1 MATATLDREQQAL
14 LAAQVDD
21 ALRLTLA
28 YTIEVDRLAAA
39 VGGVLRQ
46 NFIDLTHTD
55 RADIAGFIAESE
67 PTVIAGIEEGAD
79 LAAAYISE
87 MAGVAVTA
95 ERVAA
100 PVIPWDDPFLRT
112 WHNLSEGEVYEA
124 AKAKGATVAEMMGY
138 DAVTDGTDGF
148 MGRNAVGVRAWRRV
162 ISAKACEWC
171 RVVSTQL
178 YKTQA
183 TATFG
188 HHGCKCAVLP
198 VFHEQADHAKA
209 INTARLKELKAEGTV
224 TKVSEARERAR
235 DRARAARAQM

>member
-1 MATATLDREQQAL
+1 MATATIDRDDLAL
-14 LAAQVDD
+14 LAAEVDD

-28 YTIEVDRLAAA
+28 YTVEVDRLADA
-39 VGGVLRQ
+39 VGAVLRD
-46 NFIDLTHTD
+46 NFLDLRHTD
-55 RADIAGFIAESE
+55 RADIRAFIAEAE

-112 WHNLSEGEVYEA
+112 WHQLSEGEVYEL

-138 DAVTDGTDGF
+138 DAVTDGTDAF
-148 MGRNAVGVRAWRRV
+148 MGRKAVGVRGWRRV

-178 YKTQA
+178 YRSQE

-198 VFHEQADHAKA
+198 VFHEQADHAKQ
-209 INTARLKELKAEGTV
+209 INSARLKALKGEGAV
-224 TKVSEARERAR
+224 ERVS
-235 DRARAARAQM
+235 AARARNR